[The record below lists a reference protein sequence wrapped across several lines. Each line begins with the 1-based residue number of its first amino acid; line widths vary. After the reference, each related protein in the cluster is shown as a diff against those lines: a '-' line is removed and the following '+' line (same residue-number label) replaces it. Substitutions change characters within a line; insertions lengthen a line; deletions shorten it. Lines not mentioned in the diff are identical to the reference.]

1 MEVYLSDGDFVTE
14 NVLKTEMT
22 VNFNFSPTSVQ
33 LISLVGVL
41 TSSINLDADWS
52 IVRNQPNSRE
62 KMRDFMVEFLKC
74 AKFHGKFME
83 GVWEIHGKFTGP
95 TAVIS
100 RCYVD
105 AI

>member
-52 IVRNQPNSRE
+52 VVSRPPELPLMHIV
-62 KMRDFMVEFLKC
+62 
-74 AKFHGKFME
+74 
-83 GVWEIHGKFTGP
+83 
-95 TAVIS
+95 
-100 RCYVD
+100 
-105 AI
+105 